1 MTVEDIKK
9 PVKEEMALFEKKFK
23 SAMKSDVALL
33 DKITHYIIKRKGKQ
47 LRPLF
52 VFLSAKMIAP
62 VEEGTYIAASL
73 IELLHTATL
82 VHDDVVDDA
91 SERRGFLSINAL
103 WKNKIAVLVG
113 DFLLSQGLLLT
124 TSKNRID
131 LLHLVSK
138 AVKAMS
144 EGELLQMEKSRKMDI
159 TEEVY
164 YKIIKQKTA
173 SLVAACCATGACS
186 VTKNKELIANMEQV
200 GIYVGMAF
208 QIKDDIF
215 DYGFSNEIGKPTGI
229 DIKERKLTLPLIYVM
244 NKVEKKQKKLIIN
257 TIKKDKQDS
266 KKINEIISMVI
277 NEGGIHYAEK
287 KMHYYKDLALK
298 QLDYLPSSPSKEAFI
313 GLINYSINRKK

>member
-1 MTVEDIKK
+1 MTVEDIKN

-33 DKITHYIIKRKGKQ
+33 NKITHYIIKRKGKQ

-52 VFLSAKMIAP
+52 VFLTAKMFGP
-62 VEEGTYIAASL
+62 VQEGTYTAASL

-91 SERRGFLSINAL
+91 FERRGFLSINAL

-124 TSKNRID
+124 TSENRID
-131 LLHLVSK
+131 LLNIVTK
-138 AVKAMS
+138 AVKSMS

-159 TEEVY
+159 TEDVY
-164 YKIIKQKTA
+164 YKIIEQKTA

-186 VTKNKELIANMEQV
+186 VTDNQDIIATMEKV
-200 GIYVGMAF
+200 GVYVGMAF

-215 DYGFSNEIGKPTGI
+215 DYGSSKDIGKPTGI
-229 DIKERKLTLPLIYVM
+229 DIKERKLTLPLIHALQ
-244 NKVEKKQKKLIIN
+244 KVGKKSKRMIIN
-257 TIKKDKQDS
+257 TIKKDKQDPV
-266 KKINEIISMVI
+266 KINKIISIVI
-277 NEGGIHYAEK
+277 ENGGIQYAEN
-287 KMHYYKDLALK
+287 KMHEYKNLALK
-298 QLDYLPSSPSKEAFI
+298 ELDQLPKTPAKESFI
-313 GLINYSINRKK
+313 GLIHYSINRKK